1 MNLEE
6 KYSQV
11 RDTPTDINEHVPTLY
26 KYSKECKSVLELGVR
41 SAVSSF
47 AFIKG
52 LSDNELSEKTL
63 VSCDVNPVSSEE
75 NKKLIKKYCNKYN
88 INYTFLLKNDL
99 DITNEEVSNVDLTF
113 IDTWHIYGQM
123 IRELTKF
130 APITNKYI
138 VMHDTE
144 LDKEF
149 GETVRSKW
157 SAEAQSKE
165 SGIPV
170 EEILRGVWPA
180 VEEFLSAN
188 PNWKIDHHV
197 TNNNGLTVLKRN
209 N

>member
-6 KYSQV
+6 KYTQV

-26 KYSKECKSVLELGVR
+26 KYSKECQSVLELGVR

-52 LSDNELSEKTL
+52 LSDNEGSKRVL

-75 NKKLIKKYCNKYN
+75 NKRLIKKYCTKYN
-88 INYTFLLKNDL
+88 IDYTFLLKNDL
-99 DITNEEVSNVDLTF
+99 EITTDEVSNIDLTF

-123 IRELTKF
+123 KRELAKF

-138 VMHDTE
+138 IMHDTE

-149 GETVRSKW
+149 GETIRSKW
-157 SAEAQSKE
+157 NAETQSAET
-165 SGIPV
+165 GIPV
-170 EEILRGVWPA
+170 DEIKKGIWPA
-180 VEEFLSAN
+180 IEEFLQEN

-197 TNNNGLTVLKRN
+197 TNNNGLTVLKHQ
-209 N
+209 